1 MFSLLRLRNH
11 LAKVCALV
19 ATILILPLLAYATQ
33 NGTTQNGTR
42 QNFTVMPEVNP
53 VWVLV
58 PFFGAVVAFFA
69 PSFWWES

>member
-1 MFSLLRLRNH
+1 M
-11 LAKVCALV
+11 
-19 ATILILPLLAYATQ
+19 LAYANP
-33 NGTTQNGTR
+33 NGTTQNGTKQNGTG